1 MGTVNIIKVMKQVHP
16 ESILLVKVGTFYHT
30 YGRDAYIIS
39 YLFGYQIKKVESN
52 VDTCGFP
59 KSAINKILKKL
70 EDEKI
75 SYITLNRSLNYE
87 LEEQN
92 EFKAD
97 NKYKEMYN
105 KSHKYLNKKLK
116 IDSIYQYLL
125 ENIPEENIKE
135 KIKKIEEILYEV

>member
-39 YLFGYQIKKVESN
+39 YLFGYQIKKVEAN
-52 VDTCGFP
+52 MDTCGFP
-59 KSAINKILKKL
+59 KSAINKIIKKL

-87 LEEQN
+87 VEDQSN
-92 EFKAD
+92 FKTE
-97 NKYKEMYN
+97 NKYKDMYN
-105 KSHKYLNKKLK
+105 KAHKYLAKKLK
-116 IDSIYQYLL
+116 IDNIYQYLL
-125 ENIPEENIKE
+125 ENIQEENIKE
-135 KIKKIEEILYEV
+135 KINKIEEILYEV